1 MRRGQFKYTIPVS
14 LLDTSPHGS
23 TMNRTAV
30 LDMMRYD
37 NARVVEH
44 NSETITLV
52 SETFTK
58 DRWASF
64 GIYPTLVS
72 DMVGV

>member
-1 MRRGQFKYTIPVS
+1 MRRGQFRYSIPVAM
-14 LLDTSPHGS
+14 LDTSPHGS

-37 NARVVEH
+37 NARVVSH
-44 NSETITLV
+44 DSETLV
-52 SETFTK
+52 LQSEVFTP

-64 GIYPTLVS
+64 GLYPTLIS
-72 DMVGV
+72 DMA